1 MLFFFGGD
9 DELYNF
15 FRAKTEILES
25 SDTNFKTHHKQFM
38 EFAVPFSAP
47 LGGGHVVITTFSTFF
62 SLGEFFTLKNILE
75 SKRDTYLNIFL
86 NKMAVI

>member
-1 MLFFFGGD
+1 MCFFFGGD

-62 SLGEFFTLKNILE
+62 SLGEFSR
-75 SKRDTYLNIFL
+75 SKTYLKAQEIR
-86 NKMAVI
+86 I